1 MCERRWL
8 LSNKN
13 ALHRGCA
20 SKGPHTRSYTDGS
33 YDTVGCRLHILVLAS
48 VHTHLFK
55 LKPSLVSSPVNVAS
69 LS

>member
-1 MCERRWL
+1 MCERKWL
-8 LSNKN
+8 VSNK
-13 ALHRGCA
+13 RITQRVR
-20 SKGPHTRSYTDGS
+20 KGPHTRSYTDAS

-48 VHTHLFK
+48 VHTQLLK